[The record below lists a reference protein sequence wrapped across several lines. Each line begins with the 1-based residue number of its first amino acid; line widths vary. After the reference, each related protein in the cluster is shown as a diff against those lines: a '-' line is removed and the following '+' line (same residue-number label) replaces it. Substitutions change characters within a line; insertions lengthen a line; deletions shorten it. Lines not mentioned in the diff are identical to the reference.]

1 LKIEYRQFEL
11 SFKRLFCENDVSA
24 IKEEEK

>member
-11 SFKRLFCENDVSA
+11 SFKRLFYENDVSA